1 MEQQQIITLK
11 DVDSSY
17 KSKTQEQLFLK
28 GINLNVTA
36 GEVLGIIGR
45 SGSGKSALLRCIA
58 LLDRPYTG
66 IVSIDN
72 KNLTF
77 LASKQLSTERRAIG
91 LISSKPVLAN
101 SKTVYQNVALPLVIQ
116 GFSKDAIAKP
126 VETALIRVGLDTKAQ
141 NNPTTLTVMQRIL
154 VDIARNLVNNPKIL
168 LCDDIFNG
176 LDPKSTDQL
185 VKLLRTLQQDL
196 NLTLLIVSN
205 DAEIIKALCQR
216 VIVMQSGKI
225 EEICSV
231 YDLFTN
237 PSSEIARDFI
247 RIATKHELP
256 SSLRRKI
263 IPNDAPNHHALV
275 RISFSDCLAPEE
287 ILSNSL
293 DAFELKMNIIQAYQE
308 KINNRLL
315 SIMLIEIFGGNQAIE
330 EAITFLNAN
339 NLQSE
344 IIGYVPNLN

>member
-1 MEQQQIITLK
+1 MEQPQIIALK

-17 KSKTQEQLFLK
+17 TGKAQEQLFLK
-28 GINLNVTA
+28 GINLSVTT
-36 GEVLGIIGR
+36 GETLGIIGR

-58 LLDRPYTG
+58 LLERPYTG

-77 LASKQLSTERRAIG
+77 LASKQLSAERRVMG
-91 LISSKPVLAN
+91 LISAKPILAN
-101 SKTVYQNVALPLVIQ
+101 SKNIYNNVALPLLIQ
-116 GFSKDAIAKP
+116 GFSKDAVSKQ
-126 VETALIRVGLDTKAQ
+126 VETALTRVGLETKALSYPASLSPLQ
-141 NNPTTLTVMQRIL
+141 KIL

-168 LCDDIFNG
+168 LCDDIFSG
-176 LDPKSTDQL
+176 LAQNSSDTL

-196 NLTLLIVSN
+196 NLTLLLVSN
-205 DAEIIKALCQR
+205 DSEIIKSLCQR
-216 VIVMQSGKI
+216 VILMQNGKI

-231 YDLFTN
+231 YNLYTN
-237 PSSEIARDFI
+237 ANSDIAKDFI

-256 SSLRRKI
+256 SSLRKKI
-263 IPNDAPNHHALV
+263 ISQESTDHHALV

-293 DAFELKMNIIQAYQE
+293 DAYELKMNIIQAYQE
-308 KINNRLL
+308 KINAQML
-315 SIMLIEIFGGNQAIE
+315 SIMLIEIYGVNATIN
-330 EAITFLNAN
+330 EALKFLNAN

>member
-1 MEQQQIITLK
+1 MDQQIIALK
-11 DVDSSY
+11 DVDSTY
-17 KSKTQEQLFLK
+17 KSKSQEQLFLK
-28 GINLNVTA
+28 GINLTVMA

-66 IVSIDN
+66 VVSIDN

-77 LASKQLSTERRAIG
+77 LASKQLNSERRAIG

-101 SKTVYQNVALPLVIQ
+101 SKNLYDNVALPLIIQ
-116 GFSKDAIAKP
+116 GFTKEAVTKP
-126 VETALIRVGLDTKAQ
+126 VEIALTRVGLDTKAHSLP
-141 NNPTTLTVMQRIL
+141 NTLSAVQKIMI
-154 VDIARNLVNNPKIL
+154 DIARNLVNNPKIL
-168 LCDDIFNG
+168 LCDDLFNG
-176 LDPKSTDQL
+176 LDQKSSDTL
-185 VKLLRTLQQDL
+185 VRLLKNLQQDL
-196 NLTLLIVSN
+196 DLTILVVTN
-205 DAEIIKALCQR
+205 DVEIIKALCQR
-216 VIVMQSGKI
+216 VIVMQNGRI

-237 PSSEIARDFI
+237 AFSDTAKDFV

-263 IPNDAPNHHALV
+263 ISHDSPDHHALV
-275 RISFSDCLAPEE
+275 KISFSDCLAPEE

-293 DAFELKMNIIQAYQE
+293 DAYELKMNIIQAYQE
-308 KINNRLL
+308 KINSKVL
-315 SIMLIEIFGGNQAIE
+315 SIMLIEIYGSNSTIS
-330 EAITFLNAN
+330 EALTFLNAN

-344 IIGYVPNLN
+344 IIGYVPNLT